1 MSRGAPTRVRGGV
14 GRVGGAQ
21 NSQPT
26 QAAAGWC
33 ERGPSRFGDRTP
45 SAATLKPH
53 WRLKVQT
60 LWPII
65 RGWGVANYGLQ
76 VRSDQES
83 FVIKAVLEPLFAYM
97 LCVAAFRL

>member
-1 MSRGAPTRVRGGV
+1 MEEHRTASQPRLRLGGV
-14 GRVGGAQ
+14 REDHPDLGTELLG
-21 NSQPT
+21 
-26 QAAAGWC
+26 
-33 ERGPSRFGDRTP
+33 
-45 SAATLKPH
+45 AATLKPH

-83 FVIKAVLEPLFAYM
+83 FVIKAVLEPLFTYM